1 MITSIMQPTFFPW
14 PGYFNLISSVE
25 NFVFLDDA
33 QFSKGSWHNRN
44 KIFLLDK
51 IHWLTLPIEKQK
63 LHTPLN
69 KTVIKNKDTFKTNIK
84 SKIINAYKD
93 CPHYNCVKEILT
105 FLDKIND
112 NILSEVNISIIKFIC
127 KKLNLNEVNFF
138 KSSQMNIEGKRTQ
151 KVIKILDKI
160 GATSYL
166 SAEGA
171 QNYLAEDDYNSHTKI
186 PLSFLKYSQ
195 TEYYQKMT
203 KEFVSNLSIIDVIAN
218 TGWINTE
225 HYVKSK

>member
-1 MITSIMQPTFFPW
+1 MQPTFFPW

-44 KIFLLDK
+44 KIFLSNK

-69 KTVIKNKDTFKTNIK
+69 KTIIQNKDIFKTSIK
-84 SKIINAYKD
+84 SKIVNAYKD
-93 CPHYNCVKEILT
+93 YPHYHCVKEILN
-105 FLDKIND
+105 FLDKLND
-112 NILSEVNISIIKFIC
+112 EILSEINILIIKFIC
-127 KKLNLNEVNFF
+127 KKINLNKVNFF

-160 GATSYL
+160 KATSYL
-166 SAEGA
+166 SAIGA
-171 QNYLAEDDYNSHTKI
+171 ENYLVEDDYASHTKI
-186 PLSFLKYSQ
+186 PLNFLKYSQ
-195 TEYYQKMT
+195 TEYSQKMT

-218 TGWINTE
+218 TGWLNTE

>member
-1 MITSIMQPTFFPW
+1 MISSIMQPTFFPW

-69 KTVIKNKDTFKTNIK
+69 KTVIKNKDIFKTNIK

-93 CPHYNCVKEILT
+93 CPHYSCVREILN
-105 FLDKIND
+105 FLDNLND
-112 NILSEVNISIIKFIC
+112 EILSEANISIIKFIC

-195 TEYYQKMT
+195 SEYYQKMT

-218 TGWINTE
+218 TGWLNTE
-225 HYVKSK
+225 HYVKSN

>member
-1 MITSIMQPTFFPW
+1 MMTSIMQPTFFPW

-44 KIFLLDK
+44 KIYLLNK

-69 KTVIKNKDTFKTNIK
+69 KTIIQNKNIFKTSIK
-84 SKIINAYKD
+84 SKIVNAYKD
-93 CPHYNCVKEILT
+93 YPHYHCVKEILN
-105 FLDKIND
+105 FLEKLND
-112 NILSEVNISIIKFIC
+112 EILSEINILIIKFIC
-127 KKLNLNEVNFF
+127 KKLNLTKVNFF

-151 KVIKILDKI
+151 KIIKILDKI
-160 GATSYL
+160 KATSYL
-166 SAEGA
+166 SAVGA
-171 QNYLAEDDYNSHTKI
+171 ENYLVEDDYASHTNI
-186 PLSFLKYSQ
+186 PLKFLKYSQ

-218 TGWINTE
+218 TGWLNTE